1 MRKFTLIAGHAAL
14 SLSLLALVACSA
26 TNSSASGGSPTPTAN
41 AATAAAE
48 NSRPAPSPSA
58 LAPAEAEAQ
67 AHGQEKHPEDEIP
80 RATGAEAKKLSDA
93 KQAVIVDVRSS
104 DAYKS
109 GHAKGALNVTLEDI
123 EKGEHKA
130 LPRDKQLIT
139 YCT

>member
-1 MRKFTLIAGHAAL
+1 MRTFTLIAGHAAF
-14 SLSLLALVACSA
+14 SLSLLALAACSA
-26 TNSSASGGSPTPTAN
+26 TNSGVGGNPTPTAN
-41 AATAAAE
+41 AATSAVE

-58 LAPAEAEAQ
+58 LAPAGGEAHA
-67 AHGQEKHPEDEIP
+67 QEKHPEDEIP

-93 KQAVIVDVRSS
+93 KQAVIVDVRSV
-104 DAYKS
+104 DAYKG

>member
-26 TNSSASGGSPTPTAN
+26 TNSSADGNPTPTAN
-41 AATAAAE
+41 AAPAAVE
-48 NSRPAPSPSA
+48 NSRPAASPSA
-58 LAPAEAEAQ
+58 LAPAGGDSHDHA
-67 AHGQEKHPEDEIP
+67 QEKHAEDAIP

-104 DAYKS
+104 DAYQS

-130 LPRDKQLIT
+130 LPRNKQLIT